1 MHPRALKDCDNW
13 ENYNN
18 TKTIDWQ
25 PVLLPPHILHFDC
38 DNVNLSNLIGGY
50 TFLSVGTNRFA
61 ELKKKELF
69 KKKISKIHC
78 NRPDLLGIFQICG
91 EEEKSNKTLPTCA
104 LWFCSLSSLSIS
116 WPEPSFFFKIHFD
129 VFVFI
134 FSIYPTTT
142 RVTWL
147 YTALCIFFLKYYF
160 FLFNFFF
167 YTNIFCSCNWI
178 FEDIIWTF
186 WTNRAG
192 HERAQR
198 EKEIDEEL
206 KHVENFLFF
215 GSVLYIRMRRRR
227 RKIIGVRV
235 WRQFISWNYTHTH
248 RRKKR

>member
-116 WPEPSFFFKIHFD
+116 WPEPSFFLNSFRRICIY
-129 VFVFI
+129 I
-134 FSIYPTTT
+134 FYLSYDDACDLT
-142 RVTWL
+142 L
-147 YTALCIFFLKYYF
+147 YCTMHFFLKYYF

-167 YTNIFCSCNWI
+167 L
-178 FEDIIWTF
+178 
-186 WTNRAG
+186 
-192 HERAQR
+192 H
-198 EKEIDEEL
+198 
-206 KHVENFLFF
+206 KHFLF
-215 GSVLYIRMRRRR
+215 MN
-227 RKIIGVRV
+227 GVK
-235 WRQFISWNYTHTH
+235 T
-248 RRKKR
+248 

>member
-116 WPEPSFFFKIHFD
+116 WPEPSFFFK
-129 VFVFI
+129 FI
-134 FSIYPTTT
+134 STY
-142 RVTWL
+142 L
-147 YTALCIFFLKYYF
+147 YLY
-160 FLFNFFF
+160 FLFILRRRVWLDSILHYAFFF
-167 YTNIFCSCNWI
+167 EILFLLVQFFFFTQTFFVHEWG
-178 FEDIIWTF
+178 EDIIWTF

-227 RKIIGVRV
+227 RQIIGVRV